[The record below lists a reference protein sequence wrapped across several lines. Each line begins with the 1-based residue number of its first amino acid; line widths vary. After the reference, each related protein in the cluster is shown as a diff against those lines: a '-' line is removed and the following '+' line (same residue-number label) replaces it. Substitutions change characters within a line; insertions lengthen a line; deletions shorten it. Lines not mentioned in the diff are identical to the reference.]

1 MSKQLVDIKFFYGF
15 EQTEIV
21 LPDFCP
27 LCGKT
32 IEPKII
38 GCFGHETLNNKKNV
52 CVTCQCTSNSCDKYF
67 VLNYHSDYDI
77 DSLIQSNSPYI
88 TPTNVQL
95 PDEINKISPNFVK
108 IYTQAETASKMNLD
122 LIAGVG
128 YRKAVEFLIKDYLI
142 MQNPEKEESIKNKFL
157 GNVINDYMRDF
168 PKIQALAKAATWI
181 GNDETH
187 YQRKHKDKDITDL
200 KKFINTTVHFI
211 VAEYTADQA
220 MSFTSDK
227 NNK

>member
-1 MSKQLVDIKFFYGF
+1 MSRQPVTITFPEESTNYH
-15 EQTEIV
+15 TSIV
-21 LPDFCP
+21 LPDSCP
-27 LCGKT
+27 LCGKI

-38 GCFGHETLNNKKNV
+38 KCYGHETLNKEIKV
-52 CVTCQCTSNSCDKYF
+52 CVTCRCTSSLCDNYF
-67 VLNYHSDYDI
+67 ILNYSSNIDI
-77 DSLIQSNSPYI
+77 RHLKLSPSPYVVPVNI
-88 TPTNVQL
+88 QFPIEL
-95 PDEINKISPNFVK
+95 SDISPNFVK

-128 YRKAVEFLIKDYLI
+128 YRKAAEFLIKDYLI

-168 PKIQALAKAATWI
+168 PKIQALAKAVTWI

-187 YQRKHKDKDITDL
+187 YQRKHNDKDITDL

-220 MSFTSDK
+220 IEFTS
-227 NNK
+227 N